1 MNAQMPRPNTLDT
14 KTEKALSR
22 ALYQALDL
30 LNLQSIKGFH
40 APRDTYIGI
49 GAAVNTGHVLAA
61 CGVTKAFVVIDEIV
75 HQLGLAEGMWRA
87 LEQHNIAHTRYV
99 HALGEPESAPC
110 EKAAEEC
117 IASGC
122 NGMVAIG
129 GGSALDTAKV
139 IAVLAANPTMCT
151 ADLLAH
157 HPIRHRRMMLVAI
170 PTTAGT
176 GSEATNITVIKDSAD
191 HVKHVIVHP
200 DMLPDLALIDAGLT
214 LRVPPYFTAATGID
228 ALTHAIEAYVA
239 TQSTPLTRALAYQAI
254 VEIGRALPIAVG
266 QGENLVARESMALAS
281 YMAGIAFSNA
291 GLGLCH
297 ALAHQ
302 IGPKYNLPH
311 GVANAIMLP
320 SAMHFNQLVC
330 KQMFP
335 EIGLAL
341 CQKIMPSEDVIAAVQ
356 ALIAAVML
364 PTNLSMV
371 GGNADDF
378 LTFAEQALADVC
390 LTTNP
395 RTVSK
400 EQIMAVYHH
409 ALHR

>member
-1 MNAQMPRPNTLDT
+1 MNTQVHPAYALDT
-14 KTEKALSR
+14 TTEKTLSR

-30 LNLQSIKGFH
+30 LNLQSTKGFH
-40 APRDTYIGI
+40 APRDTYIGV
-49 GAAVNTGHVLAA
+49 GAAANTGKVLAA
-61 CGVTKAFVVIDEIV
+61 CGITKVFVVIDEIV
-75 HQLGLAEGMWRA
+75 HQLGLAEAMWRA
-87 LEQHNIAHTRYV
+87 LEQYNIAHTRYV
-99 HALGEPESAPC
+99 HALGEPESTPC
-110 EKAAEEC
+110 EAAAREC

-139 IAVLAANPTMCT
+139 VAILAANPAMCI
-151 ADLLAH
+151 ADLSANH
-157 HPIRHRRMMLVAI
+157 HIHHHRMMLIAI

-176 GSEATNITVIKDSAD
+176 GSEATNVTVIKDSTD

-200 DMLPDLALIDAGLT
+200 DMLPDLALIDPGLT

-266 QGENLVARESMALAS
+266 QGENLAARESMALAS

-311 GVANAIMLP
+311 GIANAIMLP

-330 KQMFP
+330 KQTFT

-341 CQKIMPSEDVIAAVQ
+341 CHKIMPSEDVIAAVQ
-356 ALIAAVML
+356 NLIAAVML
-364 PTNLSMV
+364 PTNLSMA
-371 GGNADDF
+371 GGNTDDF
-378 LTFAEQALADVC
+378 LTFAEQALTDIC

-400 EQIMAVYHH
+400 EQIMAVYQH